1 MVVPWPCTFMAGA
14 AGSVPIQGTKIPYAM
29 HLGGKIEKKKKGR
42 KEKVRGEKKK
52 MGSEKQR

>member
-1 MVVPWPCTFMAGA
+1 MAGA

-29 HLGGKIEKKKKGR
+29 HLGGKIEKKKKKGR